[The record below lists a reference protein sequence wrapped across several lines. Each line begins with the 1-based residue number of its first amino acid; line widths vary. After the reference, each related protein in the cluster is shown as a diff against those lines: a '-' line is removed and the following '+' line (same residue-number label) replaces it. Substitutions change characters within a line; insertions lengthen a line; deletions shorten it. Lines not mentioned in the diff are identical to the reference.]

1 MIAAQRPLA
10 AVSVAVLGAGVLA
23 ASSATAPA
31 ALDLPRLAAPPISLQ
46 ASVLDIFTF
55 PAWQQAIAN
64 EVEFLAIRAGGLAA
78 ASAGFAE
85 SVAQLP
91 PTVLTAIQ
99 QVLGGDAL
107 AALTT
112 VEQWVLTAAEDTLVP
127 PVVANID
134 VGQIQLAI
142 QSALLLAEPQA
153 AVQLGSALF
162 SASDTVARAV
172 ITAGQNLIDAV
183 VSLNPA
189 AIVQAVIGG
198 ATDVLASVGVAGQAV
213 VDGVVDAQNT
223 LAAALAARPAPTAL
237 AARPAPTALAAASDP
252 ADGSDPGA
260 TSARAAVEADPAD
273 SPDPTTAPS
282 TAHPSPAADG
292 GGVQRRGTPQR
303 TGATTA
309 RPGGP
314 DAGADSG
321 ADSAGPKSA
330 DRRSA
335 RSQTAG

>member
-10 AVSVAVLGAGVLA
+10 AFSVAVLGAGVLSA
-23 ASSATAPA
+23 GSATAPA

-213 VDGVVDAQNT
+213 VDGIVDAQNT
-223 LAAALAARPAPTAL
+223 LATAL

-260 TSARAAVEADPAD
+260 TSARAAAEADPAD

-282 TAHPSPAADG
+282 TAHPSSAAGG

-303 TGATTA
+303 TGATTG
-309 RPGGP
+309 RPAGP
-314 DAGADSG
+314 DSGADSG

>member
-23 ASSATAPA
+23 AGSATAPA

-213 VDGVVDAQNT
+213 VDGIVDAQNT
-223 LAAALAARPAPTAL
+223 LATAL
-237 AARPAPTALAAASDP
+237 AARPAPTALAAASTDGGTPGAASGRAAAETDP
-252 ADGSDPGA
+252 AG
-260 TSARAAVEADPAD
+260 
-273 SPDPTTAPS
+273 
-282 TAHPSPAADG
+282 G

-309 RPGGP
+309 RPAGP
-314 DAGADSG
+314 DSGADSG